1 MELNKAVAEGKLEV
15 VFNSNLL
22 EIDEK
27 SVMLSIGKEEKTV
40 KRENNLVYIFAG
52 GELPIQFLE
61 KSGIL
66 ITKKFGET
74 VMKH

>member
-1 MELNKAVAEGKLEV
+1 MMTGTEG
-15 VFNSNLL
+15 
-22 EIDEK
+22 EK
-27 SVMLSIGKEEKTV
+27 VILP
-40 KRENNLVYIFAG
+40 NDLVYIFAG

-66 ITKKFGET
+66 ITKKFGEI